1 MRMTT
6 LLTPT
11 LKKEPA
17 GWQDPGAIRLLRGGY
32 ALDLHHGEWSLFPL
46 GALLRDNVAWTF
58 IHAFMDEGFQQLE
71 DLLYRKEGIQLLA
84 HRVVQSYRDLPL
96 RVMELRGGRLLL
108 SGIEASSPE
117 ECQRNLLYFIENL
130 LENMALSGFKIEDA
144 TLGKAILPSMQKKSL
159 PHLQKG

>member
-1 MRMTT
+1 MTT

-71 DLLYRKEGIQLLA
+71 DLLYRKEGIHCL
-84 HRVVQSYRDLPL
+84 HR
-96 RVMELRGGRLLL
+96 GWFKAT
-108 SGIEASSPE
+108 GIF
-117 ECQRNLLYFIENL
+117 LY
-130 LENMALSGFKIEDA
+130 G
-144 TLGKAILPSMQKKSL
+144 
-159 PHLQKG
+159 